1 MRNFLKSILI
11 AAFVVLV
18 TGCATITSTPYDT
31 LDGVQLDG
39 TDRKPS
45 EVVFIESTGFYILWQ
60 VPLFSGDIRWNNK
73 KKSIE
78 GGVSFFK
85 DHVSLANLQN
95 AITKYADSRNC
106 DLVDVIYN
114 DTNASYAEASEVGL
128 IGALFGS
135 ATINVSAVLVPRA
148 SDKESEESKE

>member
-11 AAFVVLV
+11 VAFVVLV

-31 LDGVQLDG
+31 LDGVKLNG

-60 VPLFSGDIRWNNK
+60 VPLFSGDIRWNSK
-73 KKSIE
+73 KKNIE

-85 DHVSLANLQN
+85 DHVSLTNLQN
-95 AITKYADSRNC
+95 AITNYADSRNC

-114 DTNASYAEASEVGL
+114 DTNASYAGASEVGL

-135 ATINVSAVLVPRA
+135 ATINVSAVLVPRT
-148 SDKESEESKE
+148 SDKESEESK

>member
-1 MRNFLKSILI
+1 MRNILKPILI
-11 AAFVVLV
+11 AAFAVLI

-31 LDGVQLDG
+31 LDGVKLDG
-39 TDRKPS
+39 AKGKPS

-60 VPLFSGDIRWNNK
+60 VPIFSGDIRWNSE

-85 DHVSLANLQN
+85 DHVSLANLQT
-95 AITKYADSRNC
+95 AITNYAESRNC

-114 DTNASYAEASEVGL
+114 NANASYAEASEVGL

-135 ATINVSAVLVPRA
+135 ATINVSAVLVPRS
-148 SDKESEESKE
+148 SDKESK

>member
-1 MRNFLKSILI
+1 MRNILKSLLCVAFAVLI
-11 AAFVVLV
+11 
-18 TGCATITSTPYDT
+18 TGCATITSTSYDT
-31 LDGVQLDG
+31 LDGVKLDG

-45 EVVFIESTGFYILWQ
+45 EVVFMESTGFYILWQ
-60 VPLFSGDIRWNNK
+60 VPLFSGDIRWNNE

-85 DHVSLANLQN
+85 DHISLANLQN
-95 AITKYADSRNC
+95 AITNYADSRNC

-114 DTNASYAEASEVGL
+114 DTNASYAEASETGL

-135 ATINVSAVLVPRA
+135 STMNVSAVLVPRNNE
-148 SDKESEESKE
+148 KEGK

>member
-1 MRNFLKSILI
+1 MRNILKSIFI
-11 AAFVVLV
+11 AAFAVLI
-18 TGCATITSTPYDT
+18 TGCATITSFPYDS
-31 LDGVQLDG
+31 LDGVKLNG
-39 TDRKPS
+39 TDKKPS
-45 EVVFIESTGFYILWQ
+45 EIVFIESTGFYILWQ
-60 VPLFSGDIRWNNK
+60 VPIFSGDIRWNSE

-95 AITKYADSRNC
+95 AITNYADCRNC

-114 DTNASYAEASEVGL
+114 NTEASYAEASETGL

-135 ATINVSAVLVPRA
+135 ATINVSAVLVPRNNE
-148 SDKESEESKE
+148 KEGK

>member
-1 MRNFLKSILI
+1 MRYIFKLILI
-11 AAFVVLV
+11 AAFVLLV
-18 TGCATITSTPYDT
+18 NGCATITSTSYST
-31 LDGVQLDG
+31 LDGVKLNG

-60 VPLFSGDIRWNNK
+60 IPICSGDIRWNSE

-78 GGVSFFK
+78 GGVSIFK

-95 AITKYADSRNC
+95 ANTNYAESRNC

-114 DTNASYAEASEVGL
+114 DTNASYVEVSETGL
-128 IGALFGS
+128 IGALFCS
-135 ATINVSAVLVPRA
+135 ATINVSAVLVPRT
-148 SDKESEESKE
+148 DEKEGK

>member
-1 MRNFLKSILI
+1 MRNILKSFLCT
-11 AAFVVLV
+11 AFIVLA
-18 TGCATITSTPYDT
+18 TGCATITTTPYDT
-31 LDGVQLDG
+31 LNGVKLLG

-45 EVVFIESTGFYILWQ
+45 EVVFIESTGFFILWQ
-60 VPLFSGDIRWNNK
+60 VPICSGDIRWNSK

-78 GGVSFFK
+78 GGVAFFK

-114 DTNASYAEASEVGL
+114 NTNASYAEASETGL
-128 IGALFGS
+128 IGAFFGS
-135 ATINVSAVLVPRA
+135 ATINVSAVLVPRN
-148 SDKESEESKE
+148 SDKESK

>member
-1 MRNFLKSILI
+1 MRTILTSILI
-11 AAFVVLV
+11 VAFAVLI
-18 TGCATITSTPYDT
+18 TGCATITSVPYDT
-31 LDGVQLDG
+31 LDGVKLDG
-39 TDRKPS
+39 TNGKPS

-60 VPLFSGDIRWNNK
+60 VPIFSGDIRWNSE

-85 DHVSLANLQN
+85 DHVSLANLQT
-95 AITKYADSRNC
+95 AITNYADSRNC

-114 DTNASYAEASEVGL
+114 NANASYAEASEVGL

-135 ATINVSAVLVPRA
+135 ATINVSAVLVPRN
-148 SDKESEESKE
+148 SDKESK

>member
-1 MRNFLKSILI
+1 MRYIFKLILI
-11 AAFVVLV
+11 AAFVLLV
-18 TGCATITSTPYDT
+18 NGCATITSTSYST
-31 LDGVQLDG
+31 LDGVKLNG

-60 VPLFSGDIRWNNK
+60 IPICSGDIRWNSE

-78 GGVSFFK
+78 GGVSIFK

-95 AITKYADSRNC
+95 AITNYADSRNC

-114 DTNASYAEASEVGL
+114 DTNASYVEVSETGL
-128 IGALFGS
+128 IGALFCS
-135 ATINVSAVLVPRA
+135 ATINVSAVLVPRN
-148 SDKESEESKE
+148 SDKEGK

>member
-1 MRNFLKSILI
+1 M
-11 AAFVVLV
+11 
-18 TGCATITSTPYDT
+18 
-31 LDGVQLDG
+31 
-39 TDRKPS
+39 
-45 EVVFIESTGFYILWQ
+45 
-60 VPLFSGDIRWNNK
+60 PLFSGDIRWNSK

-95 AITKYADSRNC
+95 AITQYADSRNC

-114 DTNASYAEASEVGL
+114 NTSASYAEASEVGL

-135 ATINVSAVLVPRA
+135 ATINVSAVLVPRT

>member
-1 MRNFLKSILI
+1 MRNILKSILI
-11 AAFVVLV
+11 VAFAVLI
-18 TGCATITSTPYDT
+18 TGCATITSTPYST
-31 LDGVQLDG
+31 LDGVKLDG
-39 TDRKPS
+39 TDGKPS

-60 VPLFSGDIRWNNK
+60 VPIFSGDIRWNAEK
-73 KKSIE
+73 KDLE

-95 AITKYADSRNC
+95 AITTYADSRNC

-114 DTNASYAEASEVGL
+114 NTAASYAGASEIGL

-135 ATINVSAVLVPRA
+135 ATINVSAVLVPRN
-148 SDKESEESKE
+148 SDKESK